1 MWKYSLTSL
10 VTILI
15 THDNVTHL
23 CSATVCTI
31 TYDQISSLI
40 SHLLLLSYTLS
51 SAISFNS
58 IFDLQSCNPDSL
70 LPTVLERTP
79 GDEVD
84 RVNEEDRQ
92 LHRIHSL
99 FSIYPIQQVIQGCL
113 YRGYSLWI
121 LIAVLGQFCAEVITY
136 MYKKAH
142 LLIQKC
148 SRTCRVTK
156 RMSNA
161 FYQRAVTIIIFAMIF
176 GELASKIENTSP
188 VFSLG

>member
-92 LHRIHSL
+92 LHRIHSI

-113 YRGYSLWI
+113 YRGYVIMDINCCFGSI
-121 LIAVLGQFCAEVITY
+121 LCWSHYLHV
-136 MYKKAH
+136 
-142 LLIQKC
+142 QK
-148 SRTCRVTK
+148 STFTHSE
-156 RMSNA
+156 ML
-161 FYQRAVTIIIFAMIF
+161 QD
-176 GELASKIENTSP
+176 L
-188 VFSLG
+188 